1 VIETATEA
9 ARCRSCGAEIE
20 GRKDKLYCSDA
31 CRKRAARQNE
41 EIPDTAAADRLA
53 VTEPVTE
60 PGRTQRTN
68 ADGSMVFED
77 AVCAKHG
84 LHYLRT
90 YVRRLDVWTGQ
101 CDECKER
108 DRFERQ
114 AQELLS
120 QRADKIRAKVAG
132 MLPEYEAQV
141 LEQAETETQAW
152 IVKYME
158 EVKPQ
163 ILADVRA
170 RLWGELQ
177 SQIEAEELNK
187 IIAGLKA
194 GKGA

>member
-1 VIETATEA
+1 
-9 ARCRSCGAEIE
+9 
-20 GRKDKLYCSDA
+20 
-31 CRKRAARQNE
+31 
-41 EIPDTAAADRLA
+41 
-53 VTEPVTE
+53 
-60 PGRTQRTN
+60 
-68 ADGSMVFED
+68 MVFED